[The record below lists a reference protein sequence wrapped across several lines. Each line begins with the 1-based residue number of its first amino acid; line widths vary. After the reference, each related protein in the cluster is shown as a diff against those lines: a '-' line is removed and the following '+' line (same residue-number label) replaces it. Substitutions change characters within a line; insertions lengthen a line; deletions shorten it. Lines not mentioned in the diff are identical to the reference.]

1 MRHLVLLLLLVT
13 IQFGCVKSNVH
24 VSLEK
29 IKCEDAVRGITILA
43 DEPEDYHF
51 AECIQERLEDDL
63 ENVFFVQDDKFRDSL
78 FPWFESKTKPKS
90 ENELGAILSK
100 TMVKDRINTLGVDL
114 LIYVNGYTF
123 NREEYGWGGGHGAAV
138 FFGGSSRHSSISI
151 SIWNLNNADHLGDL
165 EADSKGTAHYGLL
178 GVFPYLIPARTE
190 SACCREIATLF
201 SNWLIEN
208 NYLEGK

>member
-1 MRHLVLLLLLVT
+1 MRHFVLLLVIVQL
-13 IQFGCVKSNVH
+13 GCVKSNVD

-29 IKCEDAVRGITILA
+29 FKCEDGGKGITVLA
-43 DEPEDYHF
+43 GEPEDYHF

-78 FPWFESKTKPKS
+78 FPWFDPKTQPSSESK
-90 ENELGAILSK
+90 LGALLAK
-100 TMVKDRINTLGVDL
+100 TMVKERIDALGIDL

-138 FFGGSSRHSSISI
+138 IFGGLSRHSSISI
-151 SIWNLNNADHLGDL
+151 SIWNLKDADHLGDL
-165 EADSKGTAHYGLL
+165 EAESKGTAHYGLL

-190 SACCREIATLF
+190 SACCREIATFF
-201 SNWLIEN
+201 SNWLVEN
-208 NYLEGK
+208 GYLEGK